1 VAKFL
6 DHLPLYRQ
14 EAIFERAGHL
24 IARSTLAQ
32 WVGACGAQLQ
42 PMVKALDDEL
52 RRHVVLHAHETP
64 MLKPKHL
71 GDGKAYPT

>member
-1 VAKFL
+1 MGVMHSSECAKSIRL
-6 DHLPLYRQ
+6 TV
-14 EAIFERAGHL
+14 
-24 IARSTLAQ
+24 ARSTLAQ

-71 GDGKAYPT
+71 GDAKAYPT

>member
-1 VAKFL
+1 M
-6 DHLPLYRQ
+6 PLEQGRP
-14 EAIFERAGHL
+14 
-24 IARSTLAQ
+24 
-32 WVGACGAQLQ
+32 CGAQLQ

>member
-1 VAKFL
+1 MGVMHSSECAKSIRL
-6 DHLPLYRQ
+6 TV
-14 EAIFERAGHL
+14 
-24 IARSTLAQ
+24 ARSTLAQ

-52 RRHVVLHAHETP
+52 RRHVVLPAHETP